1 MTEPRLSPATRAL
14 LRAAKVD
21 APSAVARAKVW
32 SNVAGAVGGAA
43 GAAGAATTASTA
55 PGALLSGGAGVSK
68 VLALGT
74 LFGGTITVG
83 LAAMLL
89 RIGPVPQEPASP
101 SPAPVVNLAAA
112 SPAGRPEP
120 SLLVPALPS
129 PPPVLA
135 PAVAP
140 ASITTTAPAAGPLR
154 TVAVMP
160 AASVSPQ
167 AAPASASAPPPA
179 HVVQN
184 DALAREASLVV
195 RAREALGRGDPRAA
209 LRAIHAA
216 RTLPSHQLRPE
227 ELAVEA
233 RALRAL
239 GREDQAKDVDSTL
252 RKRFPE
258 SALAP

>member
-1 MTEPRLSPATRAL
+1 L

-21 APSAVARAKVW
+21 APGAVARAKVW

-43 GAAGAATTASTA
+43 GAAGAASTASTA
-55 PGALLSGGAGVSK
+55 PGALLSGGAGASK
-68 VLALGT
+68 LLALGT
-74 LFGGTITVG
+74 LFGGTVTVG

-89 RIGPVPQEPASP
+89 RIGPLPQEPPSP
-101 SPAPVVNLAAA
+101 SPAPVATLAAA
-112 SPAGRPEP
+112 SPAARPDP
-120 SLLVPALPS
+120 AVLVPALA

-135 PAVAP
+135 PVVAP
-140 ASITTTAPAAGPLR
+140 PSTATPALAVRSPLPSAVPPPGTSAAT
-154 TVAVMP
+154 TVAPRP
-160 AASVSPQ
+160 ALAT
-167 AAPASASAPPPA
+167 ASAPSTR
-179 HVVQN
+179 VVQD

-195 RAREALGRGDPRAA
+195 QAREALGRGDPQAA

-216 RTLPSHQLRPE
+216 RMLPSHQLRPE

-239 GREDQAKDVDSTL
+239 GRDDQAKDVDSTL